1 MVDGWPTQFFESLMC
16 IYQSRPPPPDSA
28 YVLVCNYMMQ
38 DTEYGQPTEED
49 QQTNPVGRSLQVS
62 RLQTSKVHTNGG

>member
-49 QQTNPVGRSLQVS
+49 QPCWKKSAGIKTPNKQGSYKWN
-62 RLQTSKVHTNGG
+62 N